1 MRRILAGAVILFGA
15 AASAQ
20 AAVDAPSVA
29 DVLAANRTAVG
40 AQKTAGS
47 VRAEYRIE
55 ESGLVGKAQ
64 DRFDLGAGAFTH
76 SEQAGPVSE
85 AEGFDGRT
93 PWQRD
98 VSGVATPQEGG
109 DRVPVAVNAAY
120 LNANLW
126 WRPDHGG
133 AAIAYVGRETLDGR
147 PADRLA
153 VTPKGG
159 KRFDAW
165 FDAGTHLLVRTAEDR
180 QFLHYTTSY
189 SDYRPEQGPKVAHR
203 IVIDPGQGPGA
214 METATLTSYAVG
226 PAQPLSAYG
235 LPTDRPKGGALVG
248 GAPVTI
254 PFRLLNNHVYVQGT
268 INGKGPYT
276 FIVDTGGH
284 TLISPTAARAA
295 GLHAVGE
302 GTTSGAGDKTATT
315 GFAHYDEIAVGGL
328 RLTDQTAFVTKIYDK
343 EIEGLPVDGML
354 GFEVF
359 ARFAVRLDYGART
372 MTLWPFERFDPK
384 GAGTA
389 VPFVFYDHLPNVR
402 GRIDDIPA
410 RLDIDTGS
418 RAEIDITSPTV
429 ARLNLRAR
437 YTPGI
442 STITGWG
449 VGGPS
454 RSYVVRIP
462 SLSLGSVTET
472 SVVAGLSEAKGG
484 SIADPNYEG
493 NVGSGFLKRFVVT
506 FDYSHQRM
514 YLKPIVPPPADA
526 GRFDRSGLWIN
537 AADDG
542 FAVTAVAAASPA
554 AEAGVAAGDVITA
567 IDGTPSKPEGLS
579 DARQKLRALPAG
591 SKVALRVRRG
601 GETRDVTVVLR
612 DLI

>member
-1 MRRILAGAVILFGA
+1 MRRILSGVAVAFVAVQAHA
-15 AASAQ
+15 AP
-20 AAVDAPSVA
+20 DAPTVQE
-29 DVLAANRTAVG
+29 VLSANRAAVG
-40 AQKTAGS
+40 ALPQAGS

-55 ESGLVGKAQ
+55 ASGLVGKG
-64 DRFDLGAGAFTH
+64 DERFDLATGAFTG
-76 SEQAGPVSE
+76 SQQAGPVSE
-85 AEGFDGRT
+85 GGGFDGKT

-109 DRVPVAVNAAY
+109 DRIPVAVNAAY
-120 LNANLW
+120 LNANAW
-126 WRPDHGG
+126 WRPDRGG

-147 PADRLA
+147 AADHLA
-153 VTPKGG
+153 VTPRGG

-165 FDAGTHLLVRTAEDR
+165 FDAETHLLVRTAEDR
-180 QFLHYTTSY
+180 QFLHFRTTY
-189 SDYRPEQGPKVAHR
+189 GDYRAEHGAMVAHR
-203 IVIDPGQGPGA
+203 RVVDPGQGPGA
-214 METATLTSYAVG
+214 LETATLTSIAVG
-226 PAQPLSAYG
+226 PAQPPSAYA
-235 LPTDRPKGGALVG
+235 LPAERPKGGALVG
-248 GAPVTI
+248 AGPVTI

-268 INGKGPYT
+268 VNGKGPYT

-284 TLISPTAARAA
+284 TLISPKAAREA
-295 GLHAVGE
+295 GLQAVGE
-302 GTTSGAGDKTATT
+302 GTTSGAGDKTETT

-372 MTLWPFERFDPK
+372 MTLWPFDRFDPK

-389 VPFVFYDHLPNVR
+389 VPFVFYDHLPSVR

-410 RLDIDTGS
+410 RFDIDTGS
-418 RAEIDITSPTV
+418 RAEVDITSPTV
-429 ARLNLRAR
+429 ARLNLRGR

-449 VGGPS
+449 VGGPG

-462 SLSLGSVTET
+462 SMTLGTVSAP

-506 FDYSHQRM
+506 FDYAHRTM
-514 YLKPIVPPPADA
+514 YLLPLAPPPVDA

-542 FAVTAVAAASPA
+542 FSVTAVAAGSPA
-554 AEAGVAAGDVITA
+554 AEAGVAAGDLITA
-567 IDGTPSKPEGLS
+567 LDGKPARPEALS
-579 DARQKLRALPAG
+579 DARQALRALPAG
-591 SKVALRVRRG
+591 TKVRLDIRRG
-601 GETRDVTVVLR
+601 GETRALTVTLR